1 MMKDKKIAI
10 VKPDDFPTLKRLKV
24 AAYARVSVESE
35 LAEHSITNQI
45 ESYSRYIQSTPNWD
59 FVGIYADD
67 GFTGTKAN
75 RPGFQSMLADCEAGK
90 IDLILAKS
98 ISRFARN
105 TVDLL
110 NTLRLLKEKGINVH
124 FEKENIDSTS
134 PSGELMLTLLASFA
148 QEESRSVSENTKW
161 VIHKRFEEGIVHQH
175 YLYGYK
181 WNGTSFEIVS
191 SQAQVIRTI
200 FSDYLN
206 GMSPYGIA
214 KKLNDKGIK
223 SLRGGTFHES
233 HVWTILRLEK
243 YKGDSL
249 LQKTFI
255 CDHITKKLVRNTG
268 ELPMYYAKG
277 THPQIIDEKTFDKV
291 QEEIARRAKLKYRAS
306 NSRVFSCFTAKVFCK
321 YCGSTFRRRTVSSK
335 NKANENY
342 KYRWKCSSKI
352 DHKASCFSQ
361 YVPEKVLYEKSAE
374 VIGIKDFTDDDFKA
388 CVECIVVSSPNTLT
402 FKMKD
407 GTEIVKTWERRARWR

>member
-1 MMKDKKIAI
+1 MYYMMKDKKITI
-10 VKPDDFPTLKRLKV
+10 VKPDNFPILKRLKV

-45 ESYSRYIQSTPNWD
+45 ETYSRYIQSRANWD
-59 FVGIYADD
+59 FVGVYADS

-75 RPGFQSMLADCEAGK
+75 RPGFQRMLEDCEAGK

-110 NTLRLLKEKGINVH
+110 NTLRHLKERGINVH

-148 QEESRSVSENTKW
+148 QEESRSVSDNTKW
-161 VIHKRFEEGIVHQH
+161 VIRKRFEQGIVHQH

-181 WNGTSFEIVS
+181 WTGTAFEIVP

-200 FSDYLN
+200 FLDYLS
-206 GMSPYGIA
+206 GLSPYLIA
-214 KKLNDKGIK
+214 KKLNDEGIK
-223 SLRGGTFHES
+223 SLRGGHFHES

-255 CDHITKKLVRNTG
+255 H
-268 ELPMYYAKG
+268 
-277 THPQIIDEKTFDKV
+277 
-291 QEEIARRAKLKYRAS
+291 
-306 NSRVFSCFTAKVFCK
+306 
-321 YCGSTFRRRTVSSK
+321 
-335 NKANENY
+335 
-342 KYRWKCSSKI
+342 
-352 DHKASCFSQ
+352 
-361 YVPEKVLYEKSAE
+361 
-374 VIGIKDFTDDDFKA
+374 DF
-388 CVECIVVSSPNTLT
+388 
-402 FKMKD
+402 
-407 GTEIVKTWERRARWR
+407 